1 MTKTSK
7 ERGSVTVHNVNVP
20 GYETRLDAVK
30 YAAMKAALLKVLPKK
45 LPGMTQAEMRKAVLA
60 HLPGD
65 EFPAG
70 AKAEWWLKTV
80 QLDLE
85 AKAVLKRDAGAKPLR
100 WFRAVMQS
108 KSRTARAN
116 L

>member
-45 LPGMTQAEMRKAVLA
+45 LPGMTQAEMRKAVLD
-60 HLPGD
+60 HLPGAD
-65 EFPAG
+65 FPGG
-70 AKAEWWLKTV
+70 AKAEWWLKMV

-85 AKAVLKRDAGAKPLR
+85 AKAVLKRNAGAKPLR
-100 WFRAVMQS
+100 WFRAVTEQ
-108 KSRTARAN
+108 AN